1 MVAAAAA
8 AAAVGAAA
16 AAAAADPPLA
26 FLEDWLMNVD
36 ENKAQNFE
44 EKCLTLNRY
53 HLLGG
58 TKWWIE
64 GVCRDG

>member
-1 MVAAAAA
+1 M
-8 AAAVGAAA
+8 VGAAA

-26 FLEDWLMNVD
+26 FLEDWLMID

-58 TKWWIE
+58 TKWWIV